1 MGEARDAAPL
11 QMYSLSQIIY
21 NINHSTYKLDTSGVV
36 GLFGGDNAV
45 DALETIH
52 LYANRRWAG
61 WYNYP
66 GSVTVAKR
74 FGQMADS
81 RLWDSVFPGPNESPA
96 ITFRL
101 AGKSGPDYNG
111 SFSGTSL
118 RTGYL
123 GYLIAAECTGS
134 PGKPLQLFKRDGTS
148 GRKTGSS
155 ASVTVVSL
163 PSRHQLTQNT
173 TDDSVTKQKHEL
185 IPINPKNDPPLA
197 LWAIVPSLV
206 SIMACVFC
214 FISRDSFCASL
225 ILLGIVSSGISSLV
239 LGTATL
245 NIRAPIPSTASPPGD
260 GLMFPEDGSIIVLK
274 GEEADVNVITKGEF
288 VLDYSAGI
296 LPHQKHHAIGISSL
310 LLMTQFLV
318 QLLLIP
324 FSTFFGQ
331 IMFLI
336 SFVASGVYHLCVVS
350 YGRERIHREILL
362 QELSAQRQ
370 KWTLGTRTQMAVFVC
385 LLLGHG
391 CQHPLKSNPDAA
403 LSSIIPNKTP
413 VWRYWKRK
421 VLDEL
426 ERFWKWDPES
436 SLPYAP
442 NIQAGPENQ
451 TDIDE
456 RSHFT
461 EKDTGLL
468 DDLIGDAWCV
478 FERYPK
484 WRDGES
490 QIGLERGDGTE
501 ESLKACLL
509 PGGSPV

>member
-1 MGEARDAAPL
+1 
-11 QMYSLSQIIY
+11 MYSLSEIIY
-21 NINHSTYKLDTSGVV
+21 NINRSTYKLDMSGVV
-36 GLFGGDNAV
+36 GLFGGDSAV

-52 LYANRRWAG
+52 LYAHRRWAG

-101 AGKSGPDYNG
+101 AGKSGPDYSG
-111 SFSGTSL
+111 SFSGTKL

-123 GYLIAAECTGS
+123 GYLIAAESTDLPEKS
-134 PGKPLQLFKRDGTS
+134 LQLSMKDGTP

-155 ASVTVVSL
+155 ASVTVILL
-163 PSRHQLTQNT
+163 PSRHQPTRKL
-173 TDDSVTKQKHEL
+173 TDDNATKQKDAL
-185 IPINPKNDPPLA
+185 IPINPKKGPRLA

-214 FISRDSFCASL
+214 FIGRDSFCASL

-245 NIRAPIPSTASPPGD
+245 HIRAPIPSTASPPGD
-260 GLMFPEDGSIIVLK
+260 GLMFPEDGSIIFLK
-274 GEEADVNVITKGEF
+274 GEEAAVNIITKGEF

-296 LPHQKHHAIGISSL
+296 LPHPKHHTIGISSL
-310 LLMTQFLV
+310 LLMAQFLA

-324 FSTFFGQ
+324 FSSFFGQ

-350 YGRERIHREILL
+350 NGREKVHREILL
-362 QELSAQRQ
+362 RELSAQVE

-385 LLLGHG
+385 LLLGEG
-391 CQHPLKSNPDAA
+391 SNPDAT
-403 LSSIIPNKTP
+403 LNSIIPNETP
-413 VWRYWKRK
+413 VWRCWKEK
-421 VLDEL
+421 VLEEL
-426 ERFWKWDPES
+426 KHFWETES
-436 SLPYAP
+436 SLPYTP
-442 NIQAGPENQ
+442 DIQARP
-451 TDIDE
+451 DE
-456 RSHFT
+456 YSHFT
-461 EKDTGLL
+461 EKDAMLL
-468 DDLIGDAWCV
+468 EHLIGDAWCV
-478 FERYPK
+478 FNRYPN
-484 WRDGES
+484 WQDHDGES
-490 QIGLERGDGTE
+490 WTGLEQADCTE
-501 ESLKACLL
+501 ESFNACLL
-509 PGGSPV
+509 PAGGSPV